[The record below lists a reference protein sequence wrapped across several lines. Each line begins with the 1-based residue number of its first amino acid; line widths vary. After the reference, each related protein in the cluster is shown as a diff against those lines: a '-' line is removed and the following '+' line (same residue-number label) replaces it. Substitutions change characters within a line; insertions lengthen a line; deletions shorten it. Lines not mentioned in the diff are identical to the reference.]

1 MKRTAILFLITCL
14 LAACGDDSEVF
25 YSTTYPIVR
34 VEAVT
39 ELESEPEPEPEPEPG
54 DGGGGGGGSPT
65 ADQPVDPIVQ
75 TINEDVLANAPLHP
89 GGAYRLDFTVYN
101 GGPLQVTTGPDA
113 EPVTGEFVKQPGS
126 REVRFLYGE
135 ENYTCIMG
143 TYTDEADDQVKV
155 LLTVDLTE
163 HYRALYPDAK
173 ITRVLRREYTAQS
186 AR

>member
-25 YSTTYPIVR
+25 YSTTYPILR

-39 ELESEPEPEPEPEPG
+39 ELESAPEPEPEPEPEPG
-54 DGGGGGGGSPT
+54 DGGGGSPT

-75 TINEDVLANAPLHP
+75 TVNEDVLANAPVHP

-101 GGPLQVTTGPDA
+101 GGPLRVTPGPDA
-113 EPVTGEFVKQPGS
+113 EPVAGEFVKQPGS
-126 REVRFLYGE
+126 REVQFVYGE
-135 ENYTCIMG
+135 ANYTCITG
-143 TYTDEADDQVKV
+143 TYTDEADAQVKV

-163 HYRALYPDAK
+163 HYRALYPDAG
-173 ITRVLRREYTAQS
+173 ITRVLRREYTAQTS
-186 AR
+186 R